1 MVLIRRQGDLYN
13 EFTESTIN
21 RNTYKLVLRN
31 HHKYKVKKIK
41 VLKKIGKVIAVLFL
55 VLILGLAILDI
66 YLIKKPEIQA
76 KRKIEGID
84 EIACG
89 IKELTVPENAKVIG
103 LGEATHGNAEFQELK
118 LEVLKVLADQYG
130 VDCFAMEMD
139 YGEGVII
146 NDYIH
151 DHSEMSVNEVM
162 NRINFTIYRT
172 EEIRNLIEW
181 MKEYNR
187 SHSEKLSFYGF
198 DLQNPDVDLKLI
210 LDFAEENSIEEGADV
225 AAAFDSYLK
234 GSTGFKDASLSEGF
248 EALNRLKNQLT
259 ANKDAYQNL
268 YNYDC
273 ILDCIENVMRARELA
288 ARYDG
293 DNGMVEG
300 GQYRD
305 QMMAEKVIE
314 ISETLDKSRMII
326 AGHNGHIGYAG
337 NYTRTMG
344 SFLRDQ
350 LSDSYYA
357 IGTDYF
363 ITDCNMPYKSGR
375 RANHRFVSG
384 DILAYQA
391 KELGTYYLDF
401 SKVSEDS
408 EVYRYIHGPIYT
420 GSLSEGYSLLN
431 TILQDTVR
439 IYCEPD
445 YLYDA
450 MILIYQCTPL
460 NLLNTE
466 N

>member
-1 MVLIRRQGDLYN
+1 M
-13 EFTESTIN
+13 
-21 RNTYKLVLRN
+21 
-31 HHKYKVKKIK
+31 KI
-41 VLKKIGKVIAVLFL
+41 LKKIGKAIAVLFL
-55 VLILGLAILDI
+55 VLILGLAALDL

-76 KRKIEGID
+76 KRKIDGID
-84 EIACG
+84 EVACG
-89 IKELTVPENAKVIG
+89 IQELTVRENAKIIG

-118 LEVLKVLADQYG
+118 LDVLEVLVDQHG

-146 NDYIH
+146 NDYIN

-162 NRINFTIYRT
+162 NHISFPIYRT
-172 EEIRNLIEW
+172 EEIRSLIEW

-187 SHSEKLSFYGF
+187 SHIEKLSFYGF
-198 DLQNPDVDLKLI
+198 DMQNPDVDLNLI
-210 LDFAEENSIEEGADV
+210 LDFVEENSIEEGACLG
-225 AAAFDSYLK
+225 AAFDSYLN
-234 GSTGFKDASLSEGF
+234 GSANFRDAGLSDGF
-248 EALNRLKNQLT
+248 EAMNRLKSQLET
-259 ANKDAYQNL
+259 NRDAYQGL
-268 YNYDC
+268 YNYDR

-288 ARYDG
+288 SRYDG

-305 QMMAEKVIE
+305 QMMAKKVIE
-314 ISETLDKSRMII
+314 ISEGLDGSRMMI

-344 SFLRDQ
+344 SFIRDE
-350 LSDSYYA
+350 LGDSYYA

-363 ITDCNMPYKSGR
+363 ITNCNMPSGNGR

-384 DILAYQA
+384 DILAFQA
-391 KELGTYYLDF
+391 KEQGTYYLDF

-408 EVYRYIHGPIYT
+408 EVYKYIHEPIYT
-420 GSLSEGYSLLN
+420 GSLGEGYSILN

-439 IYCEPD
+439 IYCEPE

-450 MILIYQCTPL
+450 MIMIYQCAPL
-460 NLLNTE
+460 KILNIETE
-466 N
+466 EG

>member
-1 MVLIRRQGDLYN
+1 MR
-13 EFTESTIN
+13 
-21 RNTYKLVLRN
+21 
-31 HHKYKVKKIK
+31 
-41 VLKKIGKVIAVLFL
+41 VLKKIGKAIAVLFL
-55 VLILGLAILDI
+55 VLILGLAALDI

-76 KRKIEGID
+76 KRKIDGIG

-89 IKELTVPENAKVIG
+89 IRDLTVRENAKVIG

-130 VDCFAMEMD
+130 VDSFAMEMD

-146 NDYIH
+146 NDYING
-151 DHSEMSVNEVM
+151 HSEMSVNEVM
-162 NRINFTIYRT
+162 NHINFTIYRT

-187 SHSEKLSFYGF
+187 SHSNKLSFYGF

-210 LDFAEENSIEEGADV
+210 LDFAEENSIEGGAGL
-225 AAAFDSYLK
+225 AASFDSFLN
-234 GSTGFKDASLSEGF
+234 GSTSFRDPGLSDGF
-248 EALNRLKNQLT
+248 EALNRLKNHLENSRDT
-259 ANKDAYQNL
+259 YQGL
-268 YNYDC
+268 YNYDR

-293 DNGMVEG
+293 ENGMVEG

-305 QMMAEKVIE
+305 QMMAVKVIE
-314 ISETLDKSRMII
+314 ISEALDGSRMLI

-337 NYTRTMG
+337 NYTKTMG
-344 SFLRDQ
+344 SFLRDE
-350 LSDSYYA
+350 LGDSYYT

-363 ITDCNMPYKSGR
+363 ITDCSMPSGSGR

-384 DILAYQA
+384 DILAFQA
-391 KELGTYYLDF
+391 KEQGTYYLDF
-401 SKVSEDS
+401 SRVSEDS
-408 EVYRYIHGPIYT
+408 AVYKYIHEPIYT
-420 GSLSEGYSLLN
+420 GSLGEGYSILN